1 MKVAVF
7 TTSYPRGEGDFA
19 GRFVA
24 DLVERL
30 RERGVEVT
38 VVGPEAYRGFGGSGG
53 VVAGFR
59 RKPWLAPVVLAS
71 MAHGLRRAARDA
83 DLVHA
88 HWLASMLVAPA
99 ARKPVVL
106 TLHGS
111 GTAGRFEDL
120 QVLAKAPR
128 LAGALLRRARVVI
141 GVSEQL
147 TDAARQA
154 GAGDARWIPNAV
166 EIPAEAREEADPP
179 EILFVGRLSA
189 EKGIRTLVDATRGLN
204 LVVAGDGPL
213 RSLVPD
219 ALGFVPHEEVQR
231 LLARAAVVVLPSHR
245 EGLPMVLLEAM
256 AHGRAVVATP
266 VGGIPSLVEDGVTGL
281 LVPPGD
287 PKALREAVKRLLAD
301 PDLRRRLGEAARAKV
316 SELSSWERVTDATL
330 DAYAA
335 ALTV

>member
-1 MKVAVF
+1 
-7 TTSYPRGEGDFA
+7 
-19 GRFVA
+19 
-24 DLVERL
+24 
-30 RERGVEVT
+30 
-38 VVGPEAYRGFGGSGG
+38 
-53 VVAGFR
+53 
-59 RKPWLAPVVLAS
+59 
-71 MAHGLRRAARDA
+71 
-83 DLVHA
+83 VHA

-99 ARKPVVL
+99 ARRPIVL

-147 TDAARQA
+147 TDAARHA
-154 GAGDARWIPNAV
+154 GARDARWIPNGV
-166 EIPAEAREEADPP
+166 EIPAEVGEEADPP
-179 EILFVGRLSA
+179 EVLYVGRLSA
-189 EKGIRTLVDATRGLN
+189 EKGIRTLVEATRSLN
-204 LVVAGDGPL
+204 LVVVGSGPL

-219 ALGFVPHEEVQR
+219 ALGFVPHEDVKR

-281 LVPPGD
+281 LVPKGD
-287 PKALREAVKRLLAD
+287 PKTLRVAIERLLAD
-301 PDLRRRLGEAARAKV
+301 PELRQRLGEAARARV
-316 SELSSWERVTDATL
+316 RELSSWERVTEDTL
-330 DAYAA
+330 DAYAS
-335 ALTV
+335 ALR

>member
-1 MKVAVF
+1 MKIAVF
-7 TTSYPRGEGDFA
+7 TTSYPRHEGDFA

-30 RERGVEVT
+30 RERGAEVT
-38 VVGPEAYRGFGGSGG
+38 VVGPDDYRGFGGSTG
-53 VVAGFR
+53 VIAGFR

-71 MAHGLRRAARDA
+71 MGRALRRAARDA

-99 ARKPVVL
+99 ARKPIVL

-120 QVLAKAPR
+120 QVLAKTPR

-147 TDAARQA
+147 TEAARRA
-154 GAGDARWIPNAV
+154 GARDARWIPSGV
-166 EIPAEAREEADPP
+166 ELPAEVGKEADPP
-179 EILFVGRLSA
+179 EILFVGRLSP
-189 EKGIRTLVDATRGLN
+189 EKGISELVEATRGLN

-219 ALGFVPHEEVQR
+219 ALGLVPHEEAQR

-245 EGLPMVLLEAM
+245 EGLPLVLLEAM

-266 VGGIPSLVEDGVTGL
+266 VGGTPSLVEDGVTGL

-287 PKALREAVKRLLAD
+287 AEALREAIERLLAD
-301 PDLRRRLGEAARAKV
+301 PDLRRRLGEAARARV
-316 SELSSWERVTDATL
+316 TELCSWERVAEATL
-330 DAYAA
+330 DAYAS
-335 ALTV
+335 ALR